1 MNFGDPRRPASKPRS
16 SGLTPSRVL
25 GIDAGGSKTVVLYA
39 DASGNVL
46 GRAEGGG
53 ANLRVH
59 GELEVEKVLYGL
71 LEKLPPEA
79 RRAEALAIGIAGADR
94 PEDGDVLRAILARLG
109 FRDRVVV
116 TNDARIAFV
125 AGSPSRVGLALVCG
139 TGSIAWGRN
148 AAGEVARAGG
158 WGWHLGDEGSGFW
171 IGVRA
176 VREALRAV
184 DGRGP
189 ATRLQESLIA
199 HFEIARPEQIL
210 RAVYD
215 GEFPRHRV
223 AAFAV
228 RVEEAALAGDEGARS
243 ILAAAANELVLA
255 AASVRERLK
264 LGPAA
269 YDVVLSGGTFQ
280 AVPTLED
287 AVADRLGSSPA
298 RIVRLR
304 EEPAIGA
311 VRLAVEAL

>member
-1 MNFGDPRRPASKPRS
+1 MPN
-16 SGLTPSRVL
+16 VL
-25 GIDAGGSKTVVLYA
+25 GIDAGGSKTVVLLA
-39 DASGNVL
+39 DVSGSVI

-53 ANLRVH
+53 ANLRTH

-71 LEKLPPEA
+71 LEKLPAEA
-79 RRAEALAIGIAGADR
+79 RRADAVAIGIAGADR
-94 PEDGDVLRAILARLG
+94 PEDNQVLRQILARLG
-109 FRDRVVV
+109 FRDGVVV

-176 VREALRAV
+176 VREALRAS

-189 ATRLQESLIA
+189 ATRLQDSLIA
-199 HFEIARPEQIL
+199 HFEIAKPEQIL

-228 RVEEAALAGDEGARS
+228 RVEEAALAGDEAARS
-243 ILAAAANELVLA
+243 ILAAASNELVLA
-255 AASVRERLK
+255 AASVRERLR
-264 LGPAA
+264 LGTGP
-269 YDVVLSGGTFQ
+269 YDVVLSGGTFR

-287 AVADRLGSSPA
+287 AVAARLETPPA
-298 RIVRLR
+298 RMPAPTPAPRIVRLR
-304 EEPAIGA
+304 EDPALGA
-311 VRLAVEAL
+311 VRLAVEALSPGPS

>member
-1 MNFGDPRRPASKPRS
+1 MA
-16 SGLTPSRVL
+16 RVL
-25 GIDAGGSKTVVLYA
+25 GIDAGGSKTVALLA
-39 DASGNVL
+39 DGDGRPL
-46 GRAEGGG
+46 GRSEGGG
-53 ANLRVH
+53 ANLRTH

-71 LEKLPPEA
+71 LEKLPAEA
-79 RRAEALAIGIAGADR
+79 RRADAVAIGMAGADR
-94 PEDGDVLRAILARLG
+94 PEDADVLRAILARLG
-109 FRDRVVV
+109 FPERVVV

-176 VREALRAV
+176 VREALRAA

-189 ATRLQESLIA
+189 GTRLQDSLIT

-228 RVEEAALAGDEGARS
+228 RVEEAARAGDEAARS

-255 AASVRERLK
+255 AASVREQLRLASA
-264 LGPAA
+264 G
-269 YDVVLSGGTFQ
+269 YEVVLSGGTFR
-280 AVPTLED
+280 AVPSLED
-287 AVADRLGSSPA
+287 AVAARLDVPPA
-298 RIVRLR
+298 RIVRLHD
-304 EEPAIGA
+304 EPAHGA
-311 VRLAVEAL
+311 VILAIEALRLPSEPS

>member
-1 MNFGDPRRPASKPRS
+1 M
-16 SGLTPSRVL
+16 PSVL
-25 GIDAGGSKTVVLYA
+25 GVDAGGSKTVALLA
-39 DASGNVL
+39 DASGKVT

-53 ANLRVH
+53 ANLRTH

-79 RRAEALAIGIAGADR
+79 RRADAVAIGIAGADR
-94 PEDGDVLRAILARLG
+94 PEDSQVLRAILARLG
-109 FRDRVVV
+109 FHDGVVV

-148 AAGEVARAGG
+148 SAGEVARAGG

-176 VREALRAV
+176 VREALRAA
-184 DGRGP
+184 DGRGA
-189 ATRLQESLIA
+189 ATRLQDSLIA

-228 RVEEAALAGDEGARS
+228 RVEEAALAGDETARS
-243 ILAAAANELVLA
+243 ILAAASNELVLA
-255 AASVRERLK
+255 AASVRERLR
-264 LGPAA
+264 LGEGT
-269 YDVVLSGGTFQ
+269 YDVVLSGGTFR

-287 AVADRLGSSPA
+287 SVADRLAMPPAGTPAPPPA

-304 EEPAIGA
+304 EEPALGA
-311 VRLAVEAL
+311 VRLAVEALSPEPS